1 MREKSSQYTFTA
13 KAAALSAF
21 SLALSGC
28 SSNGAVPAPEIAM
41 SEPQLNTTTQ
51 TEHTLKWLPKPKEKV
66 AVAVYGV
73 NDQTGAFKP
82 TEGTQSLTRAVTQG
96 ATPILLK
103 ALHDAGNRGWF
114 TVIEREKLDNLLKE
128 RQIILQ
134 MRERYLN
141 EDSQRSRALP
151 SLLFA
156 GIILE
161 GAITGYDSNVV
172 TGGAGARYLGI
183 GANSEYR
190 EDSVSV
196 YLRAVSVKTGE
207 VLLSITSE
215 QRVASVLVQG
225 NAFKFVAFRELLEAE
240 AGYTMNQPRHLAV
253 RQALEKAVYGLIIE
267 GAKIGMWEF
276 EDEEAGAKAIDFYK
290 RNFATDF
297 SRDVEK
303 FVPSEFYAAEA
314 NRQARKRAEEGDA
327 PVGSGADTQDTGA
340 AAQARAPIVGDGP
353 TGS

>member
-1 MREKSSQYTFTA
+1 MNLRTPKSSLA
-13 KAAALSAF
+13 PRVLAISAM
-21 SLALSGC
+21 SLALGGC
-28 SSNGAVPAPEIAM
+28 TTTSVPTPELPM
-41 SEPQLNTTTQ
+41 SEPKLNTTTQ
-51 TEHTLKWLPKPKEKV
+51 TQHTLKWLPKPKEKV

-114 TVIEREKLDNLLKE
+114 TVVEREKLDNLLQE

-141 EDSQRSRALP
+141 EPSQQSRALP

-161 GAITGYDSNVV
+161 GAITGYDSNLV

-276 EDEEAGAKAIDFYK
+276 EDQEMGKKAIDFYE
-290 RNFATDF
+290 RNFASNF
-297 SRDVEK
+297 SRDVEN

-314 NRQARKRAEEGDA
+314 DRQARKRAGEDGTPA
-327 PVGSGADTQDTGA
+327 ASGAGTEDTGTP
-340 AAQARAPIVGDGP
+340 AQARAPISGDGP
-353 TGS
+353 AGS